1 MQIQFDIKRKT
12 EYRSI
17 MEFQTY
23 GLFNVQGVIDIINVN
38 LSQRDL
44 KSLISVWQDNISK
57 MLLLKKVGENE
68 DRILTQDSQK
78 NVKHNDD
85 IMVKKLEDF
94 LTHNET
100 SLCEVNI
107 KLTLEGLQLNL
118 FMDTEEVNIN
128 IKLINIDLSYV

>member
-1 MQIQFDIKRKT
+1 
-12 EYRSI
+12 

-23 GLFNVQGVIDIINVN
+23 GLFNVQGAIDIINVN

-57 MLLLKKVGENE
+57 ILLLKKVGENE
-68 DRILTQDSQK
+68 DRISTQDSQK
-78 NVKHNDD
+78 NVKHDD
-85 IMVKKLEDF
+85 DVMVKKLEDF

-100 SLCEVNI
+100 ALCEVNI
-107 KLTLEGLQLNL
+107 KLTLEGLQVNL

-128 IKLINIDLSYV
+128 IKLINVNLSYAYIII

>member
-1 MQIQFDIKRKT
+1 
-12 EYRSI
+12 

-23 GLFNVQGVIDIINVN
+23 GLFNVQGAIDIINVN

-57 MLLLKKVGENE
+57 ILLFKKVGENE
-68 DRILTQDSQK
+68 DRISTQDSQR
-78 NVKHNDD
+78 NVKHDDD

-100 SLCEVNI
+100 ALCEVNI
-107 KLTLEGLQLNL
+107 KLILEGLQLNL
-118 FMDTEEVNIN
+118 FMDTEEVGIN

>member
-1 MQIQFDIKRKT
+1 
-12 EYRSI
+12 

-23 GLFNVQGVIDIINVN
+23 GLFNVQGAIDIINVN

-57 MLLLKKVGENE
+57 ILLLKKVGENE
-68 DRILTQDSQK
+68 DRISMQDSQK
-78 NVKHNDD
+78 NVKHDD
-85 IMVKKLEDF
+85 DVMVKKLEDF

-100 SLCEVNI
+100 ALCEVNI

-128 IKLINIDLSYV
+128 IKLTNVDLSICI

>member
-1 MQIQFDIKRKT
+1 
-12 EYRSI
+12 

-23 GLFNVQGVIDIINVN
+23 GLFNVQGVIDIVNVN

-57 MLLLKKVGENE
+57 ILLLKKISENE
-68 DRILTQDSQK
+68 DRISTRDIRK
-78 NVKHNDD
+78 KIKHDD
-85 IMVKKLEDF
+85 DVMVKKLEDF

-100 SLCEVNI
+100 ALCEVNV

-118 FMDTEEVNIN
+118 FMDTEEVHININ
-128 IKLINIDLSYV
+128 